1 MRLLGRSIRSWQN
14 NIKIEVRSIA
24 FENVYWIK
32 SAYDM
37 FGVVA
42 AVNTIM
48 YLRVQL
54 KEGNS
59 TIGRTTIRSAVFMDE
74 YAIQY
79 FILSSS

>member
-1 MRLLGRSIRSWQN
+1 
-14 NIKIEVRSIA
+14 
-24 FENVYWIK
+24 
-32 SAYDM
+32 M

-42 AVNTIM
+42 GVNTIM
-48 YLRVQL
+48 HLCVQL